1 MSTPLLITNADIT
14 GVLKQVYL
22 KYRTQS
28 FPILTP
34 LLANMK
40 KLKPGMASARWG
52 GQGVYF
58 DAVLTRPTGM
68 SASDAG
74 FFPPQQQAVERQ
86 ANIGIRRNYV
96 TRQIDNLAIQGT
108 AASSAGFV
116 SLARKVMS
124 EAMDAAKMGQQEQLQ
139 GDGRGIKGII
149 SSSADTT
156 HFVATSPYGLV
167 GAGQGGLLIDAGM
180 YISVLDTTGVTN
192 RGSSV
197 ISSVTNS
204 GDNVTATL
212 ATAITGMV
220 ATDIVVAAATTTDN
234 SFNQYT
240 NGLLNITNRA
250 AGFNSLHGISAAT
263 FTRWNATTMVAGTDT
278 PDAARPTE
286 MDLWQLAT
294 LAANRSG
301 KSAFESPDEFLVI
314 TTPGVYRALAESFL
328 GQRKWDMVESKTLEG
343 GFKALQVI
351 GLSVIQD
358 PWVPAGTLYL
368 LHLPSLIWVDLMDF
382 QPVSYEGVGPWRFVA
397 GRDAYEW
404 SFGSFWNCGTIQ
416 RNAHAVITGYSD
428 TVRYSF
434 VM

>member
-1 MSTPLLITNADIT
+1 MASPLLITNADIT

-40 KLKPGMASARWG
+40 KLKPGMASAKWG
-52 GQGVYF
+52 GAGVYF

-68 SASDAG
+68 TSSDAG
-74 FFPPQQQAVERQ
+74 FFPPTAQAVERQ

-108 AASSAGFV
+108 ASATGGFV
-116 SLARKVMS
+116 ALARKIMQ
-124 EAMDAAKMGQQEQLQ
+124 EAMDAAKLGQQEQLQ
-139 GDGRGIKGII
+139 GDGRGIKAII

-167 GAGQGGLLIDAGM
+167 GAGQGGLLLDAGM
-180 YISVLDTTGVTN
+180 YVTVLDTTGVTN
-192 RGSSV
+192 RGSAV

-204 GDNVTATL
+204 GDNVTAVL
-212 ATAITGMV
+212 ATAISGMV

-234 SFNQYT
+234 SYNQYT

-250 AGFNSLHGISAAT
+250 AGFNSLHNITAAS
-263 FTRWNATTMVAGTDT
+263 FARWNTTTMVAGTDT
-278 PDAARPTE
+278 ADAGRPTE
-286 MDLWQLAT
+286 MDVWQLAT
-294 LAANRSG
+294 LVGNRSG
-301 KSAFESPDEFLVI
+301 KSAFESPEDFLVI
-314 TTPGVYRALAESFL
+314 TTPGVYRALGESFL
-328 GQRKWDMVESKTLEG
+328 GQRQWSMNDAVTLKG
-343 GFKALQVI
+343 GFKALQVC
-351 GLSVIQD
+351 GLPVIQD

-368 LHLPSLIWVDLMDF
+368 IHLPSLIWVDLMDF
-382 QPVSYEGVGPWRFVA
+382 QPISYEGVGPWRFVA

-404 SFGSFWNCGTIQ
+404 SFGSFWNTGTIQ
-416 RNAHAVITGYSD
+416 RNAHGVITGYTD
-428 TVRYSF
+428 TVRYSY

>member
-40 KLKPGMASARWG
+40 KLKPGMASAKWG
-52 GQGVYF
+52 GAGVYF
-58 DAVLTRPTGM
+58 DAVLTRPVGM
-68 SASDAG
+68 TSSDAG
-74 FFPPQQQAVERQ
+74 FFPPTAQAVERQ

-96 TRQIDNLAIQGT
+96 TRQIDNLSIQGT
-108 AASSAGFV
+108 ASSTGGFV
-116 SLARKVMS
+116 SLARKVMQ
-124 EAMDAAKMGQQEQLQ
+124 EAMDAAKLGQQEQLQ
-139 GDGRGIKGII
+139 GDGRGIKAII

-167 GAGQGGLLIDAGM
+167 GAGQGGLVIDAGM
-180 YISVLDTTGVTN
+180 YVTVLDTTGVTN
-192 RGSSV
+192 RGSAV
-197 ISSVTNS
+197 IASVTNS

-212 ATAITGMV
+212 ATAIAGMV
-220 ATDIVVAAATTTDN
+220 ATDIVVAAATVTDN

-250 AGFNSLHGISAAT
+250 AGFNSLHNISAAT
-263 FTRWNATTMVAGTDT
+263 FTRWNTTTMVAGTDT
-278 PDAARPTE
+278 PDAGRPTE
-286 MDLWQLAT
+286 MDIWQLAT
-294 LAANRSG
+294 LVANRSG
-301 KSAFESPDEFLVI
+301 KSPFEDPEDFLVM

-328 GQRKWDMVESKTLEG
+328 GQRQWSMNDAVTLKG
-343 GFKALQVI
+343 GFKAVQVC
-351 GLSVIQD
+351 GLPVIQD
-358 PWVPAGTLYL
+358 PWIPAGTLYL
-368 LHLPSLIWVDLMDF
+368 IHLPSLIWVDLMDF
-382 QPVSYEGVGPWRFVA
+382 QPISYEGVGPWRFVA

-404 SFGSFWNCGTIQ
+404 SFGSFWNTGTIQ
-416 RNAHAVITGYSD
+416 RNAHGVITGYTD
-428 TVRYSF
+428 TVRYSY

>member
-1 MSTPLLITNADIT
+1 MASPLLITNADIT

-40 KLKPGMASARWG
+40 KLKPGMASAKWG

-68 SASDAG
+68 TSSDAG
-74 FFPPQQQAVERQ
+74 FFPPTAQAVERQ

-108 AASSAGFV
+108 ASSTGGFV
-116 SLARKVMS
+116 ALARKIMQ
-124 EAMDAAKMGQQEQLQ
+124 EAMDAAKLGQQEQLQ

-156 HFVATSPYGLV
+156 HFVATSPYGLAS
-167 GAGQGGLLIDAGM
+167 AGQGGLVIDAGM
-180 YISVLDTTGVTN
+180 YITVLDTTGVTN
-192 RGSSV
+192 RGSAVVASV
-197 ISSVTNS
+197 VNS

-212 ATAITGMV
+212 ATAISGMV

-234 SFNQYT
+234 SYNQQV
-240 NGLLNITNRA
+240 NGLLNITNR
-250 AGFNSLHGISAAT
+250 GGSFNSLHNITAAT
-263 FTRWNATTMVAGTDT
+263 FARWNVTTMVAGTDT
-278 PDAARPTE
+278 ADAGRPTE
-286 MDLWQLAT
+286 MDVWQLAT
-294 LAANRSG
+294 LVANRSG
-301 KSAFESPDEFLVI
+301 KSPFEDPEDFLVI

-328 GQRKWDMVESKTLEG
+328 GQRQWSMNDAVTLKG
-343 GFKALQVI
+343 GFKAVQVC
-351 GLSVIQD
+351 GLPVIQD

-368 LHLPSLIWVDLMDF
+368 LNLPSLIWVDLMDF
-382 QPVSYEGVGPWRFVA
+382 QPISYEGVGPWRFVA

-404 SFGSFWNCGTIQ
+404 SFGSFWNTGTIQ
-416 RNAHAVITGYSD
+416 RNAHGVITGYTD
-428 TVRYSF
+428 TVRYSY